1 MREHFTDLCQFELIF
16 DFYVYDFV
24 RYLMVWNFRC
34 LSSSLCKIMYV
45 SRRPEC
51 NFKVEQTQNFF
62 FRQSL
67 FGGFFGVLHH
77 HEKQTFG
84 KRLEIFSVLVA
95 ANWNKLH
102 QRRLTSDWRS
112 SNETKIS
119 RHTWKSDAFFTS
131 SPVRFALAEMPPTD
145 VKFSRNWDKL
155 EFR

>member
-67 FGGFFGVLHH
+67 FGGFFFGVLHH

-102 QRRLTSDWRS
+102 QRRPTSDWRFRTLLEDFS
-112 SNETKIS
+112 PQP
-119 RHTWKSDAFFTS
+119 TWNPMRSFILHFFTNS
-131 SPVRFALAEMPPTD
+131 VSRRFYPTTF
-145 VKFSRNWDKL
+145 VWRKIFA
-155 EFR
+155 